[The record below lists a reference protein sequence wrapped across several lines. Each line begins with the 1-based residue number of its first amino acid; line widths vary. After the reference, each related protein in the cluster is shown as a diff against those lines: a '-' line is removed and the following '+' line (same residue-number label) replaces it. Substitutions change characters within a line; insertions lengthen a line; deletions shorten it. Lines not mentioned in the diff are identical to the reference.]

1 MDSPDIVTAR
11 GIPCA
16 FRRLEVERDGRW
28 EAIEN
33 AIPRRADRIRYP
45 E

>member
-1 MDSPDIVTAR
+1 MTAR

-16 FRRLEVERDGRW
+16 FRRLEIERDARW
-28 EAIEN
+28 ELAEVH
-33 AIPRRADRIRYP
+33 IPRRVERIRYP